1 MVQNMPSFI
10 SGGFLKQ
17 HWWLTPFMNSHLL
30 SNNTKTAILESFV
43 IDWDSHDCEP
53 DLCICLLQV
62 WKTVWPRR
70 TWHICS
76 QAVTYQPFT
85 TYRPLNG
92 FGRAFPLNQTSLQMR
107 MSNLDTF
114 FYNLRLLY
122 NRCLRCKYLKAAR
135 DWSDW
140 QILFVCILPS
150 VKFSLNCVKFVFSAA
165 VPVWRVNAAIKN
177 VQARVRLL
185 FYTRFY
191 FIIFIQVLYFI
202 LQLIAFFELCDLK

>member
-1 MVQNMPSFI
+1 MCYE
-10 SGGFLKQ
+10 
-17 HWWLTPFMNSHLL
+17 T
-30 SNNTKTAILESFV
+30 FV
-43 IDWDSHDCEP
+43 IDWDPALGIAAMTSG
-53 DLCICLLQV
+53 LCICLLQV
-62 WKTVWPRR
+62 WKTGWSRR

-114 FYNLRLLY
+114 FYNLRLLFNLCFRY
-122 NRCLRCKYLKAAR
+122 VSRSWLTWLT
-135 DWSDW
+135 DSG
-140 QILFVCILPS
+140 FFCIFPS
-150 VKFSLNCVKFVFSAA
+150 VKFSLDCVKFVFSAA
-165 VPVWRVNAAIKN
+165 VPVWRVNAAIIN
-177 VQARVRLL
+177 VQARVRLF

-202 LQLIAFFELCDLK
+202 LQLIAFFELCDLT